1 MPNHKSCLKRMRT
14 SEKSRVRNRAY
25 RSHLR
30 SLIKDVRTETN
41 KEEAQK
47 KLQAAVVV
55 LDKAAGRHLLH
66 PKNVDRVKSRLAL
79 HVNKMS

>member
-1 MPNHKSCLKRMRT
+1 MPNHKSCVKRMRT
-14 SEKSRVRNRAY
+14 AEKDRVRNRAY

-47 KLQAAVVV
+47 KLHDAMVV
-55 LDKAAGRHLLH
+55 LDKAASRRLLH
-66 PKNVDRVKSRLAL
+66 PKNVDRTKSRLAL
-79 HVNKMS
+79 HVNKLS